1 MTQQIINVGA
11 VANDGTG
18 TPLRTAFEYINDNF
32 DELYANVG
40 IASSISNGTSTVR
53 VVSSGGNV
61 VTSVGGTSN
70 VIVVTPTSVLI
81 TGNATLSGNILT
93 AGLISATS
101 TITGGNVLTA
111 GLMSSTGNIIGG
123 NLSAVNLVINNIT
136 SDDSSFVTIKDG
148 VNVNG
153 EILASGNITGGNIAT
168 AGLVSATGN
177 VTGGNITTVS
187 RVISTPTALA
197 NLTAVAGARAFVN
210 NGNLVAAGNF
220 GAQIGSG
227 GANTVPVWSDGTNWY
242 IG

>member
-32 DELYANVG
+32 DELYANIGV
-40 IASSISNGTSTVR
+40 ASNISNGTSTVR
-53 VVSSGGNV
+53 VVSSGGNI

-70 VIVVTPTSVLI
+70 VVVWATSGEYV
-81 TGNATLSGNILT
+81 T
-93 AGLISATS
+93 GLIS
-101 TITGGNVLTA
+101 
-111 GLMSSTGNIIGG
+111 
-123 NLSAVNLVINNIT
+123 
-136 SDDSSFVTIKDG
+136 
-148 VNVNG
+148 
-153 EILASGNITGGNIAT
+153 ASGNITGGNITT
-168 AGLVSATGN
+168 A
-177 VTGGNITTVS
+177 S

>member
-40 IASSISNGTSTVR
+40 VASSISNGTSTVR

-93 AGLISATS
+93 TGLISATS

-153 EILASGNITGGNIAT
+153 EILASGNITGGNI
-168 AGLVSATGN
+168 
-177 VTGGNITTVS
+177 TTDN

-227 GANTVPVWSDGTNWY
+227 GANTVPGCELSGAGTPVPPC
-242 IG
+242 GAELGLVPACLRF

>member
-40 IASSISNGTSTVR
+40 VASSISNGTSTVR

-93 AGLISATS
+93 TGLISATS

-153 EILASGNITGGNIAT
+153 EILASGNITGGNI
-168 AGLVSATGN
+168 
-177 VTGGNITTVS
+177 TTDN